1 MQELRFEL
9 DAGCWVCKLI
19 NGILGVCLT
28 WLDCKYWKTSKLQ
41 YKVTWSSIE
50 RE

>member
-19 NGILGVCLT
+19 KYGILGGM
-28 WLDCKYWKTSKLQ
+28 LDLA
-41 YKVTWSSIE
+41 
-50 RE
+50 

>member
-19 NGILGVCLT
+19 NGLLGGM
-28 WLDCKYWKTSKLQ
+28 LDLA
-41 YKVTWSSIE
+41 
-50 RE
+50 RL

>member
-19 NGILGVCLT
+19 SRILEGM
-28 WLDCKYWKTSKLQ
+28 LDLA
-41 YKVTWSSIE
+41 
-50 RE
+50 